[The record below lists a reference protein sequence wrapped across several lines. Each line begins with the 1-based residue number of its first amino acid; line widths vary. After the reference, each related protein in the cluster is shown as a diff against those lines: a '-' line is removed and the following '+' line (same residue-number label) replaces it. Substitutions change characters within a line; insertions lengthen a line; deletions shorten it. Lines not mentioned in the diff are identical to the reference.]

1 MMNKVQT
8 KYGMVQGAENRNYTV
23 FKGIPYAKA
32 SIGSLRFRY
41 PVETKAW
48 DGIYLADKFP
58 PAADS
63 DAMLPVAVWLYGG
76 ACICGYCAEK
86 EFDGAEYAA
95 RGVILVTFNYRL
107 GLFGFMCHPLL
118 AEENNG
124 SCGNYGIFDQI
135 AALKWVKENIKA
147 FGKDPD
153 NITLFGQSAGSLT
166 AQTLLLSPLTKGLFN
181 KCIFQSGAGL
191 EEWKPWTRESQSVM
205 IF

>member
-23 FKGIPYAKA
+23 FKGISYAKA
-32 SIGSLRFRY
+32 PIGSLRFRY

-58 PAADS
+58 PACMQ
-63 DAMLPVAVWLYGG
+63 AMP
-76 ACICGYCAEK
+76 EK

>member
-1 MMNKVQT
+1 
-8 KYGMVQGAENRNYTV
+8 
-23 FKGIPYAKA
+23 
-32 SIGSLRFRY
+32 
-41 PVETKAW
+41 
-48 DGIYLADKFP
+48 
-58 PAADS
+58 
-63 DAMLPVAVWLYGG
+63 
-76 ACICGYCAEK
+76 
-86 EFDGAEYAA
+86 
-95 RGVILVTFNYRL
+95 
-107 GLFGFMCHPLL
+107 MCHPLL

-191 EEWKPWTRESQSVM
+191 EEWKPRTRESQSVM